1 MPDLFSGGFGVTPDY
16 LLPRR
21 ILSPSSGSYKMPF
34 YLFEFMF
41 TSPKRYTDTDLTV
54 VWSGNAYNPVPIS
67 VAGFEKSSLNFAEVL
82 TIKAQNVDREISAI
96 ILNERIQG
104 KEASI
109 YASEWMAPGSFSNP
123 TVIFKGQ
130 FDGANIEEGYDSADV
145 SMEVRNEFVKWDMPV
160 PRSTFAGTCQWK
172 FKSDTPDA
180 STPESRRCAT
190 RPGSVARSWQT
201 FIASADSGGCRCCR
215 TRKYGGA
222 GIRRRALEDGRSGLF
237 RHGPPIFTG
246 KGIQGKFPQS

>member
-172 FKSDTPDA
+172 FKSDTPGCQYTGVA
-180 STPESRRCAT
+180 SLCNKTWERCTELANIH
-190 RPGSVARSWQT
+190 RFRGFRWLPMLQDKEIWWGRNPPPGA
-201 FIASADSGGCRCCR
+201 
-215 TRKYGGA
+215 
-222 GIRRRALEDGRSGLF
+222 
-237 RHGPPIFTG
+237 
-246 KGIQGKFPQS
+246 